1 MNGVCGA
8 SRLIGCY
15 HLWPQV
21 VPAPSTESVE
31 LMVGDEFV
39 VLGTDSL
46 WKFVTH
52 EQAVLEVQNFSS
64 PAQAARRLRD
74 LAVAHGCST
83 DVSVIVIK
91 LNVFGTAP
99 ERKVKV
105 RALRTIPEPVV
116 SEDDDYGVEFTNI
129 DDLLSDV
136 DEEPSAT
143 PGTTRPVKITKL
155 ADKPDVKPVSKRPGP
170 LQQDFTADDLDRLVL
185 SAVITPP
192 SSPQAPTVK
201 TTNIDDLIFDNS
213 PSDLDSV
220 IANLEATH
228 ASVNGRTKPA
238 PRKSHRPRPSPSS
251 SRQQPEES
259 YPSKTLPKEAAHHQH
274 AESDPLNYPTQT
286 IPRETSGWSNPNF
299 EKAFEQTQSVPALAS
314 PRRPYSESDAL
325 GDHLALLNEAMSQ
338 LDREV
343 NPRRHANINRR
354 LSYVEHSYKQL
365 TNDTYN
371 MSGSSFVQSTTNALD
386 LDQWSS

>member
-31 LMVGDEFV
+31 LMIGDEFV
-39 VLGTDSL
+39 ILGTDSM

-52 EQAVLEVQNFSS
+52 EQAILEVQNVPD

-91 LNVFGTAP
+91 LNIFGKIP

-116 SEDDDYGVEFTNI
+116 SEGDDYGVEFTNI
-129 DDLLSDV
+129 DDILSDI
-136 DEEPSAT
+136 EEDHHSAT
-143 PGTTRPVKITKL
+143 TPVKVTKL
-155 ADKPDVKPVSKRPGP
+155 AAKPDIKPVSKSPGSKRG
-170 LQQDFTADDLDRLVL
+170 FTSDDLDRLVL
-185 SAVITPP
+185 SAVTTPL
-192 SSPQAPTVK
+192 SSPQSPTVK
-201 TTNIDDLIFDNS
+201 TTNIDDLIFEDS
-213 PSDLDSV
+213 PTELDSV

-228 ASVNGRTKPA
+228 ASLNGHKKPT
-238 PRKSHRPRPSPSS
+238 PRKSHNPKPSDVYS
-251 SRQQPEES
+251 QKQLEEA
-259 YPSKTLPKEAAHHQH
+259 YPSKTLPKEAGSHKQPT
-274 AESDPLNYPTQT
+274 ESESNYPTQT
-286 IPRETSGWSNPNF
+286 IPRDTSGWRNPAF
-299 EKAFEQTQSVPALAS
+299 EKAFEQTQSVPVLNTS
-314 PRRPYSESDAL
+314 RRPYSASDAL
-325 GDHLALLNEAMSQ
+325 GLGDNLALLNEAMSQ
-338 LDREV
+338 LDREA
-343 NPRRHANINRR
+343 NPRRQGKINRR

-365 TNDTYN
+365 TNDTY
-371 MSGSSFVQSTTNALD
+371 MTGSFMQSTSNTLD
-386 LDQWSS
+386 LDQWAS